1 MERTTLAY
9 LRQND
14 QYLMMHRTKKIDDI
28 NSGKWLGVGGH
39 FEGDETPEQCVR
51 REILEET
58 GLIAKKLTF
67 CGEVFFDSDTYP
79 PETMYLFVCDDF
91 SGELVDNCNEG
102 QLKWVDKNLLSS
114 LPMWEGDKVFLD
126 LIFQGKIGFCLHLK
140 YKGDRL
146 VGYEVDNLK

>member
-1 MERTTLAY
+1 M
-9 LRQND
+9 
-14 QYLMMHRTKKIDDI
+14 
-28 NSGKWLGVGGH
+28 
-39 FEGDETPEQCVR
+39 R